1 MLRDHRG
8 LVLFTNGT
16 DSPVLKPSL
25 SFCYCH
31 VAPLHRSWGLSGDGR
46 RKCTSR
52 NPKGDLEVIKA
63 QLPKWTIG
71 RTPSP
76 SAGDSSASCTS
87 KPFPKLART
96 WGGGESWRW
105 QKVTS
110 PFFHNNTALC
120 TSAGT
125 LSAHAQSD
133 WHKAPYSGGIK
144 HSDMAF
150 IMESS
155 CPTSKE
161 DSNNHNNGG
170 HHNGKLTRGLTP
182 D

>member
-1 MLRDHRG
+1 M
-8 LVLFTNGT
+8 
-16 DSPVLKPSL
+16 
-25 SFCYCH
+25 
-31 VAPLHRSWGLSGDGR
+31 
-46 RKCTSR
+46 
-52 NPKGDLEVIKA
+52 
-63 QLPKWTIG
+63 
-71 RTPSP
+71 
-76 SAGDSSASCTS
+76 
-87 KPFPKLART
+87 
-96 WGGGESWRW
+96 
-105 QKVTS
+105 TS

-133 WHKAPYSGGIK
+133 WHKAPYSRGIK

-150 IMESS
+150 IMEPS